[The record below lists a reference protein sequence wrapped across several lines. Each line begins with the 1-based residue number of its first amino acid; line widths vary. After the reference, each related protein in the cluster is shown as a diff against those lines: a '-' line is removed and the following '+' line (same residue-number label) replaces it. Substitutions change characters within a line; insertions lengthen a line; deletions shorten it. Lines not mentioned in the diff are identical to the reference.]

1 MTDELMI
8 SDLIYKELIEEI
20 TPEESR
26 VLKKWLEEPAN
37 RALYDRIRQKNGLGR
52 RLYEYV
58 DVDSL
63 KDFRSTLPAPAP
75 AAPRR
80 SLRYALYAAV
90 LVPLLVAAIF
100 FGARIGGDGRTGV
113 SHPEIVHNSEGA
125 QLILSSGQVVDLAA
139 DEGRPVV
146 LAEANAVVDARDG
159 ERTLSYKK
167 AEAAAAPVPETAVA
181 AAPAMHT
188 LVVPRGVNYN
198 VELSDGTVVYLDA
211 DSRLE
216 YPVYFAGDSREVTV
230 SGRAYFDVAH
240 DAEHPFIVRTARAAI
255 RVFGTEFCVSANGSQ
270 SVTTLVKGSVGLF
283 DAGSGEQLAMLTP
296 GQQAVVSGDDCVVQQ
311 VETLYQTAWKDG
323 YFIFESKSVGS
334 IMEELSAWYNIDYVL
349 KDSLRDVNITARI
362 KRYDNVESVLDILSK
377 TRSVNFKRD
386 GRVITVIN

>member
-1 MTDELMI
+1 MI

-52 RLYEYV
+52 RLCEYV
-58 DVDSL
+58 DVDSQ

-75 AAPRR
+75 VAPRR
-80 SLRYALYAAV
+80 GLRYVLYAAAI
-90 LVPLLVAAIF
+90 VPLLVAVTF
-100 FGARIGGDGRTGV
+100 FGARFGGSGRTDV
-113 SHPEIVHNSEGA
+113 RHPEIMHNSEGA
-125 QLILSSGQVVDLAA
+125 RLILSSGQVVDLAD

-167 AEAAAAPVPETAVA
+167 PEAAAPAAEAPAVA
-181 AAPAMHT
+181 AAPALHT

-211 DSRLE
+211 DSQLE
-216 YPVYFAGDSREVTV
+216 YPVYFAGERREVTV

-240 DAEHPFIVRTARAAI
+240 DAEHPFIVRTGRTEI
-255 RVFGTEFCVSANGSQ
+255 QVFGTEFCVSAKGAQ
-270 SVTTLVKGSVGLF
+270 SVTTLVEGSVGLF
-283 DAGSGEQLAMLTP
+283 DAGSGERLAVLTP
-296 GQQAVVSGDDCVVQQ
+296 GQQAVVSGDRCEVRQ

-323 YFIFESKSVGS
+323 YFIFESKPVGS

-349 KDSLRDVNITARI
+349 KDSLRNINITARI
-362 KRYDNVESVLDILSK
+362 KRYDDIESVLDILSK

-386 GRVITVIN
+386 GRVITVMN